1 MKEIAVIGGGLAG
14 CEAAAQIARAG
25 GRVILYE
32 MKPLKFSPA
41 HRLSGLAEL
50 VCSNSLKSDSLTNAS
65 GLLKEEMRRLS
76 SLIVLAAEA
85 ERVPAGG
92 SLSVDRL
99 KFSSF
104 ITGYLEKAGVRIVR
118 EEIRRLPDLRPLI
131 IATGP
136 LTSDAFADEL
146 RTLLGKENLYFYDA
160 ISPVVFSDCVDFN
173 IAFMGSRYNK
183 GGPDYVNC
191 PMDRTLYERF
201 VDELL
206 SAGKTPLRPFENIPF
221 FEGCM
226 PVEALAERG
235 KKTLSFGPLKPVGI
249 IDPRSK
255 RRPYAVVQLRKE
267 NIEGTL
273 YNMVGFQTRLLQ
285 GEQKRVFSLIPGL
298 EKVRFARYGSIHR
311 NSYMDSP
318 RLLTKTLQM
327 EKEPSIFF
335 AGQITGVEGYCE
347 SAASGIIA
355 GINAWRF
362 SRGLST
368 LPLPPETMTG
378 ALLNYITGPERAD
391 FQPMNANFGLIKESG
406 DRTLCV
412 ARALKS
418 IEEWKNKTLE
428 SFGGI

>member
-1 MKEIAVIGGGLAG
+1 MAVNGLIAVAYQKAAKLVFEAFPSYVHILHPCLRRALFTPLNCFFYRILFSLKDRLNSAVWVIPDPSFHAKIRGSVSCVRSEKKPLHKSFYCYVRPCRYNISGMKEIAVIGGGLAG
-14 CEAAAQIARAG
+14 CEAAAQIARLG

-118 EEIRRLPDLRPLI
+118 EEIRRLPDSRPLI

-136 LTSDAFADEL
+136 LTSDAFAGEPW
-146 RTLLGKENLYFYDA
+146 TLLGKENLYFYDA

-201 VDELL
+201 VEELL
-206 SAGKTPLRPFENIPF
+206 SAGKNPLRPFENIPF

-249 IDPRSK
+249 IDPRGK
-255 RRPYAVVQLRKE
+255 RRPYAVGQLRE
-267 NIEGTL
+267 
-273 YNMVGFQTRLLQ
+273 
-285 GEQKRVFSLIPGL
+285 
-298 EKVRFARYGSIHR
+298 EKH
-311 NSYMDSP
+311 
-318 RLLTKTLQM
+318 
-327 EKEPSIFF
+327 
-335 AGQITGVEGYCE
+335 
-347 SAASGIIA
+347 
-355 GINAWRF
+355 
-362 SRGLST
+362 
-368 LPLPPETMTG
+368 
-378 ALLNYITGPERAD
+378 
-391 FQPMNANFGLIKESG
+391 
-406 DRTLCV
+406 
-412 ARALKS
+412 
-418 IEEWKNKTLE
+418 
-428 SFGGI
+428 